1 MRVPG
6 EPCILKRA
14 QNVNQCA
21 LLIKRETPISWMLIL
36 CWVCSKCVFYGL
48 SLSSSLR
55 QRLDYPPPP
64 PLSPPPPPSP
74 LPPPPPSPPPP
85 PPPSPPP
92 PPPPLPSIGGSGI
105 TSNSESGAGKACV
118 CYNYG
123 SPVGCRS
130 RKKTGIE
137 P

>member
-21 LLIKRETPISWMLIL
+21 LFIKRETPISWMLIL
-36 CWVCSKCVFYGL
+36 CWVCAKCVFL
-48 SLSSSLR
+48 WAIIVIFSSSAEIIF
-55 QRLDYPPPP
+55 DYLPP
-64 PLSPPPPPSP
+64 SPPPPPPPP

-85 PPPSPPP
+85 PPPP
-92 PPPPLPSIGGSGI
+92 PSIGGSGI

-123 SPVGCRS
+123 SPVGYRS